1 VLGNLLQRFGALAA
15 AGARSAVRPRRA
27 RSRRVAARRP
37 PAALTRSFAPRFRAW
52 ATAFLALGA
61 AVVLLYAGMAFSAT
75 ATTATITRSV
85 DWGDCDVSYV
95 DSKGYPRR
103 GEIDCEGQH
112 PGQKL
117 TVWRFSDDPDDA
129 DEPVWFSLSMLTS
142 ALVVALPGLVHRWW
156 FRRRRRR
163 WLAELHVG
171 GALAG

>member
-1 VLGNLLQRFGALAA
+1 
-15 AGARSAVRPRRA
+15 
-27 RSRRVAARRP
+27 
-37 PAALTRSFAPRFRAW
+37 
-52 ATAFLALGA
+52 
-61 AVVLLYAGMAFSAT
+61 MAFSAT

-95 DSKGYPRR
+95 DSKGHPRR

-142 ALVVALPGLVHRWW
+142 ALVIALPGLLHLWW

-171 GALAG
+171 GALAR